1 MCFSFQSGTR
11 EAKAGKGDQAV
22 PETEEVSKP
31 TGLLTMKK
39 SADPINPEKGL
50 GLDNAIIHSINCCGK
65 KFPLQAVVSSQ
76 LVPSGHSSYRCCIYT
91 FFSLRIGRDA
101 AKTVQQYSSHWRWIH
116 V

>member
-65 KFPLQAVVSSQ
+65 RFALQAAASAREAGLQMFVRTT
-76 LVPSGHSSYRCCIYT
+76 LV
-91 FFSLRIGRDA
+91 
-101 AKTVQQYSSHWRWIH
+101 TVHN
-116 V
+116 